1 MGEKLASCQEFT
13 SALICFV
20 LGENYERCVN
30 ILYENYLKEIE
41 TVTKQEK
48 EILLQKLFEEVLAM
62 KYIMDFNSRN
72 EQTDN
77 IFMIYCEMLISLNLA
92 EQAYSYLIK
101 INSSNSKVHVMTDRI
116 YGLCDDKLVKKNY
129 KRPLFPFDVINVKN
143 RIVKETK
150 IQQQPQ
156 SNTSNINNNQSLKKT
171 LDTSKNNPFS
181 NLNQTPSQNAFSNTT
196 PNNNQ
201 SNFNHPPVTQI
212 PSKVE
217 NKKGPFGQLPLP
229 GKTEEKPNNQLN
241 KLDNKPPLMKT
252 FPKTNPVND
261 FPTNSTEVQEKQ
273 IVKNPPVSTISKP
286 PAMTYNNRAVAAS
299 TQPFDITKNAP
310 VPKKPDS
317 PFTNK
322 NVNNQSQQVQED
334 TSSQVILS
342 KEEQFILEGFEGLAK
357 RFCTFETNQKKQEE
371 LLNKMEHLFNKL
383 KKHEINTNL
392 QRLLKDFIENYENS
406 NQQQLKKYQLQIQG
420 IGWDQNKVWMSAID
434 KFILMKK

>member
-196 PNNNQ
+196 PNN
-201 SNFNHPPVTQI
+201 F
-212 PSKVE
+212 
-217 NKKGPFGQLPLP
+217 
-229 GKTEEKPNNQLN
+229 
-241 KLDNKPPLMKT
+241 
-252 FPKTNPVND
+252 
-261 FPTNSTEVQEKQ
+261 
-273 IVKNPPVSTISKP
+273 
-286 PAMTYNNRAVAAS
+286 VAYLVA
-299 TQPFDITKNAP
+299 
-310 VPKKPDS
+310 
-317 PFTNK
+317 
-322 NVNNQSQQVQED
+322 E
-334 TSSQVILS
+334 
-342 KEEQFILEGFEGLAK
+342 
-357 RFCTFETNQKKQEE
+357 
-371 LLNKMEHLFNKL
+371 
-383 KKHEINTNL
+383 
-392 QRLLKDFIENYENS
+392 
-406 NQQQLKKYQLQIQG
+406 
-420 IGWDQNKVWMSAID
+420 
-434 KFILMKK
+434 